1 MPHAAAKPPFTPF
14 FHNPEFVIFILNNL
28 NHKQFDYELN

>member
-1 MPHAAAKPPFTPF
+1 MPYAAAQPPLTPF

-28 NHKQFDYELN
+28 NHKQSDHELS